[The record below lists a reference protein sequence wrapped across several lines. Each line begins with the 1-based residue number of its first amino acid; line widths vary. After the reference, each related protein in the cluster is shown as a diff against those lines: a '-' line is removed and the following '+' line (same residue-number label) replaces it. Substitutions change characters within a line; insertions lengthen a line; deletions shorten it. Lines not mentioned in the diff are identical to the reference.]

1 MHGVAVE
8 MATPGDDAGLRRLL
22 RENPMSGEI
31 EVSFEREP
39 SALLAARVE
48 GDPHHTVVARDLE
61 TGDVVGM
68 GSRVVWNAFVDGA
81 PRRLGYL
88 AQLRLDRRIRA
99 RGRGRLVAAG
109 YRLLDAQRRPDETRF
124 DLTSIVA
131 DNRGA
136 RRLLEA
142 NVACLP
148 RYRELG
154 RFCTLVLPARRRRA
168 RGRAAGR
175 DRVRIERASAAR
187 MGEVAACLE
196 RNRRRYQVA
205 PYFTADELRSP
216 ERTPG
221 LAPEHFHLAVA
232 GDSVV
237 GCVAV
242 WDQSSFKQVV
252 VRGYAPRLARWRP
265 WLNAAGRWL
274 GTPRLPAPGEA
285 LPHAYLSHLAVD
297 ADDPRV
303 FRALLESAH
312 ADACDRR
319 LTTLLLGLA
328 AGHPWIPWVQRRFRP
343 REYSTILYTVHWER
357 GEGAPA
363 EPPLDSGR
371 LPHLEVAL
379 L

>member
-1 MHGVAVE
+1 MRCLAVDL
-8 MATPGDDAGLRRLL
+8 ATNGDDEGMRRLL
-22 RENPMSGEI
+22 RDNPMAGEI

-48 GDPHHTVVARDLE
+48 GEPHHTVVARDPDS
-61 TGDVVGM
+61 GAVVGM
-68 GSRVVWNAFVDGA
+68 GSRAVWNAFVDGA
-81 PRRLGYL
+81 PCRLGYL
-88 AQLRLDRRIRA
+88 AHLRLDRRIRA

-109 YRLLDAQRRPDETRF
+109 YRLLDEQRRPDETPF

-142 NVACLP
+142 DVPGLP
-148 RYRELG
+148 RYRELA
-154 RFCTLVLPARRRRA
+154 RFCTLVLPARRRLR
-168 RGRAAGR
+168 RPSGGG
-175 DRVRIERASAAR
+175 RIEIVRATTER

-205 PYFTADELRSP
+205 PYFTEDELRSP
-216 ERTPG
+216 DRARG
-221 LAPEHFHLAVA
+221 LPPEHFQLAVES
-232 GDSVV
+232 DRVV
-237 GCVAV
+237 GCAAV
-242 WDQSSFKQVV
+242 WDQSSFKQIV
-252 VRGYAPRLARWRP
+252 VRGYAPRLALWRP
-265 WLNAAGRWL
+265 WLNAAGSLL
-274 GTPRLPAPGEA
+274 GMPRLPAAGEA

-297 ADDPRV
+297 GDDPRV
-303 FRALLESAH
+303 FRALLEAAH

-357 GEGAPA
+357 GEGASFG
-363 EPPLDSGR
+363 PPLDATR